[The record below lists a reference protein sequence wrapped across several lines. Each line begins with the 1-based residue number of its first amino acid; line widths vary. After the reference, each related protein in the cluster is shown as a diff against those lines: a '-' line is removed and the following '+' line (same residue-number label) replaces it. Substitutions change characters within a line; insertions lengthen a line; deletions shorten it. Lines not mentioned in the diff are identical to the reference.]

1 MPKLFGLHNLYGAL
15 AAVLVGTLLSLLKAD
30 GLMQLLFVAVA
41 YIGGSIVAH
50 DVLKKRRAAHEPA
63 PGPEE
68 DQGTRF
74 HHFDSRSLDR
84 IQEERARSDRREADA
99 QHLQPAPPAPVTP
112 VAEPPVAEPPAPA
125 PATSAPDESAPQHFD
140 ARALERIERERQATE
155 RRDTERRDTGRQDG

>member
-63 PGPEE
+63 PSPEE

-99 QHLQPAPPAPVTP
+99 QRLQPAPPAPVTSP
-112 VAEPPVAEPPAPA
+112 AERPAPA
-125 PATSAPDESAPQHFD
+125 PATSAQDESAPQHFD
-140 ARALERIERERQATE
+140 ARALDRIERERQATE
-155 RRDTERRDTGRQDG
+155 RRDTERRDTGRRDG

>member
-74 HHFDSRSLDR
+74 HHFDSRSLNR

-112 VAEPPVAEPPAPA
+112 VPEPAAPA
-125 PATSAPDESAPQHFD
+125 PATSAPDEPAPQHFD
-140 ARALERIERERQATE
+140 ARALERIERERRATE
-155 RRDTERRDTGRQDG
+155 HRDTERRDG

>member
-30 GLMQLLFVAVA
+30 GLMQLLFVVVA

-63 PGPEE
+63 GSAEE
-68 DQGTRF
+68 DPEPRF
-74 HHFDSRSLDR
+74 HYFDSRALDR
-84 IQEERARSDRREADA
+84 IQEERALSDRREADTA
-99 QHLQPAPPAPVTP
+99 GLQSTPPAPVTP
-112 VAEPPVAEPPAPA
+112 TAPVAEPAAPA
-125 PATSAPDESAPQHFD
+125 PHASASDEPAPQHFD

-155 RRDTERRDTGRQDG
+155 RRDTERRDT

>member
-30 GLMQLLFVAVA
+30 GLMQLLFVVVA

-63 PGPEE
+63 RSAEE
-68 DQGTRF
+68 DPEPRF
-74 HHFDSRSLDR
+74 HHFDSRALER
-84 IQEERARSDRREADA
+84 IQEERALSARREADA
-99 QHLQPAPPAPVTP
+99 PNLQPAPPAPVTP
-112 VAEPPVAEPPAPA
+112 LTPVAEPPVPAPS
-125 PATSAPDESAPQHFD
+125 TSAPDEPAPQHFD

-155 RRDTERRDTGRQDG
+155 RRDTGRRDA

>member
-63 PGPEE
+63 PVPEE

-99 QHLQPAPPAPVTP
+99 QHPQPAPPAPV
-112 VAEPPVAEPPAPA
+112 APVAEPPAPA
-125 PATSAPDESAPQHFD
+125 PTASAPDEPVPQHFD

-155 RRDTERRDTGRQDG
+155 RQATERRDPGRRDA

>member
-15 AAVLVGTLLSLLKAD
+15 AAILVGTLLSLLRAN
-30 GLMQLLFVAVA
+30 GLMQLLFVVVA

-63 PGPEE
+63 PTPDE
-68 DQGTRF
+68 DQGARF

-84 IQEERARSDRREADA
+84 IQEERALSDRREADA
-99 QHLQPAPPAPVTP
+99 PNLQPTPPAPAT
-112 VAEPPVAEPPAPA
+112 PVAEPPAPA
-125 PATSAPDESAPQHFD
+125 PHTSASEEPAPQHFD

-155 RRDTERRDTGRQDG
+155 RRDSGRRDA